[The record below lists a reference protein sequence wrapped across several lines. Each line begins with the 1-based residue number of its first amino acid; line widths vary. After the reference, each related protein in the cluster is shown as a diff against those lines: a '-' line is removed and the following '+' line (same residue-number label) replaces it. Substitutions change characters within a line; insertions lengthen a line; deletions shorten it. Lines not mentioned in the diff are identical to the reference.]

1 MVAVHN
7 FGDCLWLWARIWTGF
22 LCVLGLEL
30 WGRKNRGQFWFIK
43 LWWVTTKNGRIDNI
57 REIWISRGRTK
68 RLLRIFE
75 SFVKAN
81 WPYKI
86 KKNKKKKNKKKLRN
100 VHISTTSWLSIYL
113 RHTLWC
119 QKALCPYGNLIV
131 TMNAIEIL
139 DFSFVK
145 NTQKYRLNYKVLCN
159 LLIAFV
165 FN

>member
-7 FGDCLWLWARIWTGF
+7 LGDCLWLWARKWTGF
-22 LCVLGLEL
+22 LCVLVEL
-30 WGRKNRGQFWFIK
+30 WGLKNRGTIFIE

-86 KKNKKKKNKKKLRN
+86 KKNKKRKKKKLRN

-119 QKALCPYGNLIV
+119 QKALCSYDNLIV
-131 TMNAIEIL
+131 IMNAIEIL
-139 DFSFVK
+139 DFSFV
-145 NTQKYRLNYKVLCN
+145 
-159 LLIAFV
+159 
-165 FN
+165 